1 MASATHNLEVKGSN
15 PPGWWLFLFLC
26 LSSHYWDRYLAEVK
40 NCLFS
45 LRKTGCLALAETGLI
60 YTDVA
65 KKFLQA
71 SMFKISK
78 VLDLILCQILAAPN
92 CKASIT
98 ESTIH

>member
-15 PPGWWLFLFLC
+15 PPGWWLFC
-26 LSSHYWDRYLAEVK
+26 SSVYLLIIGTDLAEVK